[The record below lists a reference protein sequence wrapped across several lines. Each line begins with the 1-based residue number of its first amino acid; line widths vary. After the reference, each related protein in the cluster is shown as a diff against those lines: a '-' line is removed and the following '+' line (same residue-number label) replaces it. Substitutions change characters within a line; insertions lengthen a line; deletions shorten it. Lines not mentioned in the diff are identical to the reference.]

1 MSPYSALEI
10 LRLKPITNALGALR
24 RDRSG
29 VGAVEFAI
37 VAPLLVVAYLSAF
50 ELSVGFTVAGKTA
63 RAASATADIVA
74 QQTEVNKAFLA
85 NMSNIAKSILA
96 PYGNANYTLKIT
108 GIEVT
113 NSNEGTIRWSRDQR
127 GGTPYTA
134 NTKVSLPGQFAV
146 SQSFVI
152 RTELIV
158 PHELLVYASGL
169 QATAKTIDISE
180 TAYFHARLSQPIKC
194 SDC

>member
-1 MSPYSALEI
+1 MKPYSALEI
-10 LRLKPITNALGALR
+10 LRLKPITNTLGALR

-37 VAPLLVVAYLSAF
+37 VAPLLVVAYLTAF
-50 ELSVGFTVAGKTA
+50 EFSVGFTVAGKTA
-63 RAASATADIVA
+63 RAASATADVVA

-96 PYGNANYTLKIT
+96 PYENANYTLKIT

-113 NSNEGTIRWSRDQR
+113 NSNEGTIRWSRDQS

-146 SQSFVI
+146 GQSFVI
-152 RTELIV
+152 RTELTV
-158 PHELLVYASGL
+158 PHELLIYASGL
-169 QATAKTIDISE
+169 QATAKTIDISK
-180 TAYFHARLSQPIKC
+180 TAYFHARLAQPIKC
-194 SDC
+194 TDC